1 MDYRENIINRTEEKK
16 TDYVKYNFSPSEND
30 AFKTFFDLAQ
40 EFDNIHDF
48 YTLCV
53 MIPKIFF
60 GLDCRL
66 YTIELKQQ
74 AMVLVAQSDD
84 EGRDLNIPPP
94 AYITPSDRAYRS
106 DSGSIVLTIRGK
118 EFLKDQIA
126 LPLSG
131 DILGFLEVYPSNGF
145 DSHKEFFFEKYANR
159 IGFNLHNR
167 LLVIRN
173 VEHLK
178 FIRSLVADIEHNVIV
193 PNMVYKLYLR
203 RLRGEVIKNSDL
215 EQFLSRSIGMDN
227 LDRKDLEIML
237 KDMHDVN
244 EGLSAELD
252 NLEKHYKN
260 ISLFIESLFRKSH
273 FDQGRLTLRT
283 KSCNIKRDVL
293 EAQLEQ
299 YSERFKDAGI
309 SIDDR
314 ISAIPDEDVISVV
327 DIGLIAQVFA
337 NLFSN
342 ALKYAGEVEI
352 LGEKKKYMAYGHE
365 VLKDFFGAG
374 KDGVKYNVFSS
385 GPHIPLNERRKI
397 FEEEY
402 RAKRARD
409 IPGTGHGLSFVKN
422 VVELHGGVVGY
433 EPTDYGNNFYFI
445 LPQ

>member
-1 MDYRENIINRTEEKK
+1 M
-16 TDYVKYNFSPSEND
+16 
-30 AFKTFFDLAQ
+30 
-40 EFDNIHDF
+40 
-48 YTLCV
+48 
-53 MIPKIFF
+53 
-60 GLDCRL
+60 
-66 YTIELKQQ
+66 
-74 AMVLVAQSDD
+74 
-84 EGRDLNIPPP
+84 
-94 AYITPSDRAYRS
+94 
-106 DSGSIVLTIRGK
+106 
-118 EFLKDQIA
+118 
-126 LPLSG
+126 
-131 DILGFLEVYPSNGF
+131 
-145 DSHKEFFFEKYANR
+145 
-159 IGFNLHNR
+159 
-167 LLVIRN
+167 VIRN

-203 RLRGEVIKNSDL
+203 RLRGEVMKNIDT
-215 EQFLSRSIGMDN
+215 EEILSRSLGMDD

-244 EGLSAELD
+244 AGLSVELD

-273 FDQGRLTLRT
+273 FDQGRMTLRT

-293 EAQLEQ
+293 EAQLER

-309 SIDDR
+309 SIDER
-314 ISAIPDEDVISVV
+314 MSAIPDEDVISVV

-342 ALKYAGEVEI
+342 ALKYAREVEI

-385 GPHIPLNERRKI
+385 GPHIPLNERGKI

-402 RAKRARD
+402 RAISARD

-433 EPTDYGNNFYFI
+433 EPTDYGNNFYVI
-445 LPQ
+445 LPH